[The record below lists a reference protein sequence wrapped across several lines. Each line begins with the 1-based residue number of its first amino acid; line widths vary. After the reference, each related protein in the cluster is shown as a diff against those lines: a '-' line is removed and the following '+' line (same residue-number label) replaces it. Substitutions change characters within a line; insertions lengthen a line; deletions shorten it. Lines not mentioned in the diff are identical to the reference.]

1 MTKIL
6 FLTTNNVLLGVF
18 PSLQSSDIK
27 TNVVLWLWD
36 QHVEENWIHCP
47 LLDVTKHQTCERI
60 CCFVFSSW
68 HNMSLT

>member
-36 QHVEENWIHCP
+36 QHVERRTGSTVPSWMLPNIRHVKESAALFSARGITCP
-47 LLDVTKHQTCERI
+47 
-60 CCFVFSSW
+60 
-68 HNMSLT
+68 